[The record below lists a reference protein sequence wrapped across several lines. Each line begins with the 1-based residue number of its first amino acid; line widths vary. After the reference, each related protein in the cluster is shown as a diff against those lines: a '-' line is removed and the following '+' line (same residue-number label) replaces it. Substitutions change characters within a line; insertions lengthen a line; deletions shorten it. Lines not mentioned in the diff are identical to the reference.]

1 VLGLIFD
8 AISGTITAP
17 FVVGSSNVISQ
28 PFETNNPAQGGS
40 AVYNFQVTTAGD
52 YAVQAIVNAPSQA
65 SNSFFVNIDSQPQ
78 DPFMVW
84 HIPVTSGLETR
95 TVSWQGNGTW
105 DNPQIVPAVFT
116 LTQGTHQLI
125 VRGREAN
132 TQFQRFSIL
141 RLPSPPFGL
150 RVTNRQ

>member
-1 VLGLIFD
+1 
-8 AISGTITAP
+8 
-17 FVVGSSNVISQ
+17 
-28 PFETNNPAQGGS
+28 
-40 AVYNFQVTTAGD
+40 VYNFQVGTAGN
-52 YAVQAIVNAPSQA
+52 YVIQAIVNAPNQA
-65 SNSFFVNIDSQPQ
+65 SNSLFVNIDSQPQ

-132 TQFQRFSIL
+132 TQFQRFSIV

-150 RVTNRQ
+150 RVTNGQ